1 MYLIHELAFS
11 ISLAS
16 GQLFALHTSE
26 ASLSTAP
33 LYQRVADRIANRIY
47 DGHWRPGE
55 PIPNEF
61 ALAEEFAVSQGTIRK
76 AMSLVEEA
84 GLVDRQQGRGTF
96 VKKLSEERSYFHFFR
111 LAHPHGERVTPEPD
125 EELITERIATATE
138 QQTFRLKAKEKVVVV
153 DRLRCV
159 NGIRATC
166 EHIVV
171 PEPLF
176 KDILNLKEP
185 LPLALYPFY
194 HQQYGI
200 FVLRADEYISAIAA
214 DQQTATDLKVPV
226 GSPTLQVNRTAFDM
240 KDRAV
245 EMRTSRFRA
254 DLFQYNVNLS

>member
-1 MYLIHELAFS
+1 MPTIAAPLD
-11 ISLAS
+11 
-16 GQLFALHTSE
+16 
-26 ASLSTAP
+26 TAP

-61 ALAEEFAVSQGTIRK
+61 ALAEEFSVSQGTIRK
-76 AMSLVEEA
+76 AMSVVEEK

-96 VKKLSEERSYFHFFR
+96 VRKLSEERSYFHFFR
-111 LAHPHGERVTPEPD
+111 LAHPQGERVTPEPD
-125 EELITERIATATE
+125 KESVSTRSATE
-138 QQTFRLKAKEKVVVV
+138 FERKTLNLNANDKVIAIE
-153 DRLRCV
+153 RLRCV
-159 NGIRATC
+159 NGLRATC

-171 PEPLF
+171 SLSSFPGLTSLAE
-176 KDILNLKEP
+176 D
-185 LPLALYPFY
+185 LPLALYPYY

-214 DQQTATDLKVPV
+214 DDQTAADLNIDV

-245 EMRTSRFRA
+245 EIRTSLFRA

>member
-1 MYLIHELAFS
+1 MNILLMLVNTMKPLA
-11 ISLAS
+11 LQPTAAP
-16 GQLFALHTSE
+16 LD
-26 ASLSTAP
+26 TAP

-61 ALAEEFAVSQGTIRK
+61 ALADEFAVSQGTIRK
-76 AMSLVEEA
+76 AMSVVEET

-96 VKKLSEERSYFHFFR
+96 VRKLSEERSYYHFFR
-111 LAHPHGERVTPEPD
+111 LAHPQGARVTPEPD
-125 EELITERIATATE
+125 QETVFTRAANERE
-138 QQTFRLKAKEKVVVV
+138 QNSFGINNKDEVIVIE
-153 DRLRCV
+153 RLRCV
-159 NGIRATC
+159 DGTRATS

-171 PEPLF
+171 PSRLF
-176 KDILNLKEP
+176 HGLAT
-185 LPLALYPFY
+185 LPTNMPQALYPFY

-214 DQQTATDLKVPV
+214 DEQTATDLTIAV

-245 EMRTSRFRA
+245 EIRTSRFRA